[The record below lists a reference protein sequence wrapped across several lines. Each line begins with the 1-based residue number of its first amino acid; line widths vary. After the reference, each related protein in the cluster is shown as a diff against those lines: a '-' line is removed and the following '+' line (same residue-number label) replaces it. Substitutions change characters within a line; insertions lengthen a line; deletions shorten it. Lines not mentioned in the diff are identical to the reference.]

1 MSLMR
6 DAVNCLMIS
15 IVLFITPSPCFIIKV
30 RDSSEDPAGKEVFFN
45 KADQAFYGLSEHSDN
60 PYYPQFFIIRTFPE
74 IAVVMRVI
82 R

>member
-45 KADQAFYGLSEHSDN
+45 KADQAFDILNEYSFN
-60 PYYPQFFIIRTFPE
+60 PYYTHTFFIRTLD
-74 IAVVMRVI
+74 RGY
-82 R
+82 